1 MKQKGEKGWD
11 YLSLSLLAF
20 AGLGLELLLGLF
32 IEPMFFKA
40 QMQEWSAAQNIIHWI
55 ATCILWGVMAYLL
68 LRDAKKNLGFSIFQ
82 KTAKPGVAQW
92 IGIAVCVI
100 FSLLLS
106 YLDWEGF
113 KVLKEFA
120 YNGWLKFI
128 FQYIYYIFEAVLFLL
143 IIVFGQQAF
152 EKWFG
157 HPGIPYGG
165 MVAALTWGLVHILT
179 KGDLS
184 AGIICAVSGLLYGT
198 VYLLANR
205 NVRIAFP
212 VLVVMFVL

>member
-11 YLSLSLLAF
+11 YLCLSLLAF
-20 AGLGLELLLGLF
+20 AGLGLELLLGFL
-32 IEPMFFKA
+32 IEPIFFKA
-40 QMQEWSAAQNIIHWI
+40 QMQTWSTTQNIIHWI
-55 ATCILWGVMAYLL
+55 LTCILWGVMAYLL

-82 KTAKPGVAQW
+82 ETAKPKAGQW
-92 IGIAVCVI
+92 MGIVVCVI

-106 YLDWEGF
+106 YLDWGGF

-120 YNGWLKFI
+120 YNGWIKFI

-143 IIVFGQQAF
+143 IIALGQQAF

-165 MVAALTWGLVHILT
+165 IVAALTWGLVHILT
-179 KGDLS
+179 KGNLS
-184 AGIICAVSGLLYGT
+184 AGVTCAVSGLLYGV

-212 VLVVMFVL
+212 VLVIMFIL